1 MQAKNYELPGIQ
13 KVLMII
19 SLVILLVLLLPA
31 CEPIAHIKIQNKT
44 EQNLTIFINDIN
56 IGDVAPGGEIRNRK
70 EWVTERYKIE
80 AKNSQG
86 QTLYKQEITYE
97 DMKKM
102 DWKVVIPS
110 SPE

>member
-1 MQAKNYELPGIQ
+1 MGDMQTKNYE
-13 KVLMII
+13 KVLMVI

-31 CEPIAHIKIQNKT
+31 CEPIAPIKVQNNT
-44 EQNLTIFINDIN
+44 DQNLTIFINGIN

-70 EWVTERYKIE
+70 ELIVDRYKIE

-86 QTLYKQEITYE
+86 QTLYKQERTYE

-102 DWKVVIPS
+102 DWKVVIPPP
-110 SPE
+110 PE